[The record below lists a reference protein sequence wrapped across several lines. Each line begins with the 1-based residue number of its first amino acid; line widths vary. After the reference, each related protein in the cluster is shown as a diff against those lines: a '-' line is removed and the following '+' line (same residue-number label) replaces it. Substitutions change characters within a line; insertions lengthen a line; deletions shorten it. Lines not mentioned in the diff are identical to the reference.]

1 MHQLVT
7 NPRFADRWDT
17 YINLSADSLPV
28 YTPQILSRLFDPNTN
43 TTVDY
48 GHDHRHDSLYGIN
61 FLTSSSCPTGLRPTN
76 IYDFPASWHKRA
88 HYSHHRNGTR
98 HDADLHIRYCDT
110 DDDGNN
116 DDDCTRSSFSSFTTT
131 TSQKIVIHFGSQWMM
146 LTPSFV
152 KYLVQSLNNQNSLPS
167 MLKRELIRSGKL
179 MTDETFIPT
188 IISNHDAFKDT
199 LPGVMTLKSS
209 SGDGN
214 GGNTVASAVR

>member
-1 MHQLVT
+1 
-7 NPRFADRWDT
+7 
-17 YINLSADSLPV
+17 
-28 YTPQILSRLFDPNTN
+28 
-43 TTVDY
+43 
-48 GHDHRHDSLYGIN
+48 
-61 FLTSSSCPTGLRPTN
+61 
-76 IYDFPASWHKRA
+76 
-88 HYSHHRNGTR
+88 
-98 HDADLHIRYCDT
+98 
-110 DDDGNN
+110 
-116 DDDCTRSSFSSFTTT
+116 
-131 TSQKIVIHFGSQWMM
+131 MM